1 MKKVI
6 LSIVLGMFMVGPILG
21 STLDNNPKLPKKV
34 YILRL
39 SKKRAV
45 KTKLVGS
52 LKHSVVYSGMT
63 QDSSF
68 TVFIPLIPGNGGLDF
83 DRTVVEIRERKKIQ
97 DKDPIRIVRFDE

>member
-1 MKKVI
+1 MKKIILSVI
-6 LSIVLGMFMVGPILG
+6 LGLFMVSPILG

-39 SKKRAV
+39 TKERSI

-52 LKHSVVYSGMT
+52 LRHSVVYSGTT

-68 TVFIPLIPGNGGLDF
+68 TVFIPFIPGNGGLDF